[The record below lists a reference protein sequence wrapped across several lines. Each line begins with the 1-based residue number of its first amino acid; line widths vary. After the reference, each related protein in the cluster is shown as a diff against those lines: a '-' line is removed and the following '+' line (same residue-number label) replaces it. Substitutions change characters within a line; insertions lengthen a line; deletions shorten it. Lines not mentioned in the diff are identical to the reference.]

1 MLTSLKTQLLLV
13 LFSLTFLLLL
23 EVVLFRATF
32 NTFKTQQTVNQQT
45 ITNVQIV
52 ANLEKELLDMQRNVL
67 IFKETSSA
75 SVLTRTLSL
84 IESIDNNISE
94 FESKQYSETTE
105 QDIEGYIS
113 ALRGHLT
120 NYQENFQQVVNGKR
134 ERTQL
139 YKSNIEQPLNDI
151 RASLKS
157 SDSNIT
163 IKNLEIEVTSTELAA
178 VKYLNA
184 PTFEQIE
191 SFKRHLVNLSNL
203 VTRSNLPE
211 PVIKE
216 VMNKIKLIETSFNQ
230 LTQITRGYIFLV
242 NVVMSGSANEF
253 LYITNVLSKLVNQD
267 VALNRDSTEKSLATF
282 SSYTN
287 GFLILAILLSVSTA
301 IFFVRRVVSP
311 IHRITSLFTKLSE
324 GETVKSIPE
333 LDKKDE
339 IGQLA
344 RAAQVFSDKNKQTIK
359 LLEQSEIQ
367 NKQQIETNN
376 ALQIEKQKAEE
387 ATNSKSMFLAN
398 MSHEIRTPMNGI
410 IGFVDLLRMTELDKT
425 QQNYLEKINYSSNIM
440 MSVINDILDFSK
452 IEAGKLSIEE
462 IDFSIY
468 ELLDSLIH
476 SLTAKTYE
484 KNLNL
489 RAYID
494 STMPPLLK
502 GDPSRIGQIILNIC
516 NNAIKFTDQ
525 GHVAISVNY
534 IKNDNSYLEISVS
547 DTGVGMTTKQQ
558 DKVFESFTQADG
570 STSRKY
576 GGTGLGLSIVSNLV
590 ELMHGQIRCE
600 SKFNHGSKFTV
611 TLPLDSVNDNNHVRF
626 DHPSVEHIYYI
637 CNEDEALMPTRFW
650 QQHNVKVTFLSSND
664 ELQHPFDMANDP
676 LDSKVVVLQPQT
688 SSVTT
693 LKSQILI
700 LNEKGVRLG
709 LIGDTNDYT
718 NLKELSREFDVPLLS
733 HPITPNDFRQFL
745 TKLAHSHQNE
755 KSTETNNNL
764 TTEQFNAHVLLVE
777 DNKIN
782 QMVASKMIELLGM
795 TYDLAENG
803 LEAIKLAESTRYD
816 LVLMD
821 MQMPIMDG
829 YQATKNLREKGFND
843 LLICGLSAN
852 AMKQDFDRAFA
863 AGVDHYLTKPL
874 TVDIFSQFLSEHLPT

>member
-32 NTFKTQQTVNQQT
+32 NTFKTQQSVTQQT

-52 ANLEKELLDMQRNVL
+52 ASLEKELLDLQRNVL

-75 SVLTRTLSL
+75 SVLTRTISL
-84 IESIDNNISE
+84 IESINNNISE
-94 FESKQYSETTE
+94 FESKEYSETTE

-113 ALRGHLT
+113 ALRGHLN
-120 NYQENFQQVVNGKR
+120 NYQENFQQVVKGKR
-134 ERTQL
+134 DRTQL
-139 YKSNIEQPLNDI
+139 YTNNVEKPLKDI
-151 RASLKS
+151 RAYLKS
-157 SDSNIT
+157 SDSNMT
-163 IKNLEIEVTSTELAA
+163 TKNLEIEVTATELAA

-203 VTRSNLPE
+203 ASSSTLSPQELQ
-211 PVIKE
+211 E
-216 VMNKIKLIETSFNQ
+216 VSNKIKLIETSFNQ

-267 VALNRDSTEKSLATF
+267 VALNRDSTEKSLASF

-287 GFLILAILLSVSTA
+287 GFLILAIFLSVLTA
-301 IFFVRRVVSP
+301 MFFVRRVVSP

-367 NKQQIETNN
+367 NQQQIETNN

-425 QQNYLEKINYSSNIM
+425 QKNYLEKINYSSNIM

-525 GHVAISVNY
+525 GHVDISVSY
-534 IKNDNSYLEISVS
+534 IKGDYPCLAISVS
-547 DTGVGMTTKQQ
+547 DTGVGMTTEQQ
-558 DKVFESFTQADG
+558 AKVFESFTQADG

-590 ELMHGQIRCE
+590 ELMGGEIRCE
-600 SKFNHGSKFTV
+600 SEVNHGSKFTV
-611 TLPLDSVNDNNHVRF
+611 TLPLDSVTGDNHMLF
-626 DHPSVEHIYYI
+626 DDASVGHIYYI
-637 CNEDEALMPTRFW
+637 CEEGDALMPARFW
-650 QQHNVKVTFLSSND
+650 HQHNVAVTFLPD
-664 ELQHPFDMANDP
+664 TDDIQGQLDVANDS
-676 LDSKVVVLQPQT
+676 LDSNVVVLQPQT
-688 SSVTT
+688 RSLTA

-700 LNEKGVRLG
+700 LNEKRIRLG
-709 LIGDTNDYT
+709 LIGDTNEYA

-733 HPITPNDFRQFL
+733 HPITPSDFRQFL
-745 TKLAHSHQNE
+745 TKLAHSHHNE
-755 KSTETNNNL
+755 KSTTTNDNF
-764 TTEQFNAHVLLVE
+764 TTKQFNAHVLLVE

-829 YQATKNLREKGFND
+829 YQATETLRKKGFND

-874 TVDIFSQFLSEHLPT
+874 TVDVFSQFLSEHLHS